1 MFDFLKE
8 IPQIDLTGSKLVKSR
23 GKQWMMIRCP
33 LAFKTHSK
41 GTDTNPSFGISE
53 DGFFNCFSCGTKGK
67 IVKLYKILEEFHGID
82 LSPRIL
88 EAKNLFKE
96 TVETILS
103 KNKAKEDRLIL
114 NDNALIWP
122 SAVEYSEA
130 MEYLSTRR
138 IDASVAK
145 FWDIRYDENKRMVV
159 LPIRTLGL
167 NGAYGR
173 SIEGRVHHN
182 YFGCVTSD
190 CLGGYDKLSDET
202 RRLVILEGF
211 FDVINA
217 FPIAR
222 TNGFDCVCTF
232 TSSCSDAQTELIM
245 NTDKR
250 VFCGYDCDPA
260 GEKGWAGTKDRKGI
274 KDLIPFSSRFRWTG
288 VKDFGAMN
296 EEQLNQ
302 IFKV

>member
-1 MFDFLKE
+1 MFEYLKD
-8 IPQIDLTGSKLVKSR
+8 IPYIDLTDSKIVNSK
-23 GKQWMMIRCP
+23 GKKWMMIRCP

-41 GTDTNPSFGISE
+41 GTDRNPSFGISE
-53 DGFFNCFSCGTKGK
+53 DGFFNCFSCKSSGRIQRLYSTLGELHGVDFSDK
-67 IVKLYKILEEFHGID
+67 I
-82 LSPRIL
+82 R

-96 TVETILS
+96 TVDTILS
-103 KNKAKEDRLIL
+103 KKQVREDRLIL

-122 SAVEYSEA
+122 SATEFSEA
-130 MEYLSTRR
+130 MDYLGTRR
-138 IDASVAK
+138 IGSEKAK

-159 LPIRTLGL
+159 IPIRTLGL

-190 CLGGYDKLSDET
+190 CLGGYDKLSDSP
-202 RRLVILEGF
+202 RLLIVEGF

-217 FPIAR
+217 FDVGK
-222 TNGFDCVCTF
+222 TKGFDCVCTF
-232 TSSCSDAQTELIM
+232 TSSCSSVQTELVL

-250 VFCGYDCDPA
+250 VYCGYDCDEA
-260 GEKGWAGTKDRKGI
+260 GERGWTGTRDKKGI
-274 KDLIPFSSRFRWTG
+274 KILFPFASRFRWSG

-296 EEQLNQ
+296 EQQLNQ